1 MQKKNFSKQTESWLE
16 VCGKETNL
24 YTKCKDLESLDY
36 WDLGKQINI
45 LHRIGVFHKIVGTDS
60 IHIFVHLK
68 ILWLKMIFKIY

>member
-1 MQKKNFSKQTESWLE
+1 MQKNIFCKQRVDWKHVGGGS
-16 VCGKETNL
+16 NL
-24 YTKCKDLESLDY
+24 YTKYKDLESLDY

-68 ILWLKMIFKIY
+68 ILWIKMIYKIY

>member
-1 MQKKNFSKQTESWLE
+1 MQKKKSFFVNKQRVEWKHVGE
-16 VCGKETNL
+16 ETNL

-68 ILWLKMIFKIY
+68 ILWLKMI